1 MSYRIFIT
9 MEANDGQRSFGTFD
23 YDRDY
28 LQPQEPQD
36 ELDPSDY
43 VFSAGQW
50 IYVGDC

>member
-1 MSYRIFIT
+1 MDR
-9 MEANDGQRSFGTFD
+9 GLFGTFD

-28 LQPQEPQD
+28 LQPTEPQD
-36 ELDPSDY
+36 DPADY

>member
-1 MSYRIFIT
+1 MDR
-9 MEANDGQRSFGTFD
+9 GLFGTFD

-28 LQPQEPQD
+28 LQSPEPR
-36 ELDPSDY
+36 EERDPADY

>member
-1 MSYRIFIT
+1 MMDR
-9 MEANDGQRSFGTFD
+9 GLFGTFD

-36 ELDPSDY
+36 EFDPSDY

-50 IYVGDC
+50 FYVGDC

>member
-1 MSYRIFIT
+1 MDR
-9 MEANDGQRSFGTFD
+9 GLFGTFD

-36 ELDPSDY
+36 ERDTADWI
-43 VFSAGQW
+43 FSAGQW